1 MSYAGK
7 MLAINA
13 VTQNMLSGYTT
24 PLLSDELIERFTLAV
39 SLLWFILSVAR

>member
-13 VTQNMLSGYTT
+13 VAQNVLPCYTT

-39 SLLWFILSVAR
+39 SLIWFILSVAR